1 MDAINLLNIILSVS
15 SATLSITA
23 IVFSWITYRNS
34 TKMQMDAQAILEKIT
49 QRVEVVVQ
57 STTNQIDKAWNY
69 ITTTNHNSKSE
80 IPEIHFDLDSLKQN
94 LINETKAEVS
104 TLIKNLSPDKNTI
117 DELSNKV
124 EFLIQKTT
132 NVTEELILTNTLI
145 NNLQTLPE
153 ELNDWA
159 KRETKTNFAYGVD
172 LAMMIDVLEHDHLI
186 PDILLMKFNYI
197 IDIRNK
203 IIHNGNVNS
212 IELQKSLLTI
222 DEIRKILK
230 NDRMAI

>member
-1 MDAINLLNIILSVS
+1 MEAIDLLNIILAVS

-57 STTNQIDKAWNY
+57 STTTQIDKAWNY
-69 ITTTNHNSKSE
+69 ITNTNHNPKSD
-80 IPEIHFDLDSLKQN
+80 IPEVQFDLDSLKQKF
-94 LINETKAEVS
+94 IDETKVEVIA
-104 TLIKNLSPDKNTI
+104 LIKNLSTDKNTI

-132 NVTEELILTNTLI
+132 NVTEELILKQTLI
-145 NNLQTLPE
+145 NNLQSLPD

-159 KRETKTNFAYGVD
+159 KRVTKTSFAYGVD
-172 LAMMIDVLEHDHLI
+172 LSMMIDVLEHDNLI

-203 IIHNGNVNS
+203 IIHNGSVNS
-212 IELQKSLLTI
+212 IELQNSLLTV

-230 NDRMAI
+230 GEKSAI